1 MKHTYKINCYVPFAN
16 DRNKIQKFLVKNM
29 VDPSTIKREIGVS
42 NIIFKYK
49 GTKTELTQ
57 FIEKLLSTDNSI
69 NINYIKKILF

>member
-1 MKHTYKINCYVPFAN
+1 MKYTYKISCSVSFAN

-49 GTKTELTQ
+49 GTKTELIQ
-57 FIEKLLSTDNSI
+57 FIEKLLSVDNDI
-69 NINYIKKILF
+69 NINYIKKVLF